1 MEIEHLKNIR
11 DQITAL
17 DKNQQHEIFKIVKK
31 NSSNRYTENNNGI
44 FINMNKLDTE
54 TITNIE
60 SFLEFSRQNKEIFES
75 ETENLNEN

>member
-60 SFLEFSRQNKEIFES
+60 SFQRVLNK
-75 ETENLNEN
+75 TKKYLNQKLKT

>member
-11 DQITAL
+11 DKITAL

-31 NSSNRYTENNNGI
+31 NESNRYTENNNGI

-60 SFLEFSRQNKEIFES
+60 SFLEFSRQNREIFES